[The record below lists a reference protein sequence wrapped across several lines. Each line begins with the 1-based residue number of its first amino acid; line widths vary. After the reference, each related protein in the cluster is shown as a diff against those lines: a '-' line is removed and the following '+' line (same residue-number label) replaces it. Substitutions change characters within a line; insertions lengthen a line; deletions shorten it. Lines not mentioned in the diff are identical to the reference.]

1 MDPKLQKTLDKAT
14 KVLLKRIKSKGYIPI
29 TPEIASEYVPVL
41 KFTNTGPHHHKF
53 IIGLSSVTLMNNT
66 PMINNVKTME
76 SIGNKDIEE
85 IKTNWE
91 KVHIRTFTA
100 FNKDGSYNPFHFSG
114 LSINYQIIS
123 IDPSNK
129 SEDTA
134 YIKRSIGDYVSS
146 DTLNIFKDLYDIE

>member
-1 MDPKLQKTLDKAT
+1 
-14 KVLLKRIKSKGYIPI
+14 
-29 TPEIASEYVPVL
+29 
-41 KFTNTGPHHHKF
+41 
-53 IIGLSSVTLMNNT
+53 MNNT

-91 KVHIRTFTA
+91 KVHIRIFSTFS
-100 FNKDGSYNPFHFSG
+100 KDGTYNPLHYND
-114 LSINYQIIS
+114 LSINYQIVS

-134 YIKRSIGDYVSS
+134 YIKRTIGDYISS